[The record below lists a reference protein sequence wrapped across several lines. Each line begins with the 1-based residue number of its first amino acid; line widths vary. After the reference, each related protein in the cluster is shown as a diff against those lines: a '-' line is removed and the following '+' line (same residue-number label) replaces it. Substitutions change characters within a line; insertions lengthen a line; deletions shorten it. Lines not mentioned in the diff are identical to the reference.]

1 MAYRHGN
8 RKQKILL
15 PPSVEEFVPV
25 DAPVRVYDELI
36 DAMDIEALGIE
47 LNDRKVGCPQYD
59 PKAMLKLFVYGY
71 SYGVRS
77 CRKLERACHY
87 DLSFIWLMGGLKPDY
102 KTIAEFRR
110 RNKGALSQVMK
121 QCARICIDLNLIEG
135 NVLFMD
141 GTRMRANAG
150 IQNGRAAE
158 RYQKVLKELDHR
170 IDELVASSAAEDEA
184 EEAAGSLVRMKEE
197 LTDVRKRKKQIQDV
211 LAEMKR
217 QGRVYENDTDPD
229 CVRIHGRQGSHAGYN
244 GQIVVDDANG
254 LIVSSDVVDENND
267 SQQFARQLHQAHEVL
282 GQASQVVCADS
293 GYVDYEKIAE
303 VDMDQIDVI
312 LPSQQQ
318 ASEKRIGEFDKRNFT
333 YDEEQDCYYCPKG
346 QILKCRGGEPGR
358 NRRYYYAGS
367 VCLSCEYYGRCTTKK
382 GKSGR
387 RIARY
392 DQETLRERLEKRYT
406 EPDAQ
411 EIYKRRKL
419 RVEHPFGHIKR
430 NLGSGYF
437 LLRGLAGVKAEMALL
452 TTGFNVKRM
461 ITLFGVQE
469 LITKLQMI

>member
-8 RKQKILL
+8 RKQKMLL
-15 PPSVEEFVPV
+15 PPSVEEFVPT

-36 DAMDIEALGIE
+36 EAMDIKALGIE
-47 LNDRKVGCPQYD
+47 LNNRKVGCPQYD

-121 QCARICIDLNLIEG
+121 QCARMCIDLNLIEG
-135 NVLFMD
+135 NVLFVD
-141 GTRMRANAG
+141 GTRIRASAD
-150 IQNGRAAE
+150 IQKGRAAE
-158 RYQKVLKELDHR
+158 WYRKMMKALDRRIEEL
-170 IDELVASSAAEDEA
+170 LAASEAEDEA
-184 EEAAGSLVRMKEE
+184 EAAAGSLVQVEAE
-197 LTDVRKRKKQIQDV
+197 LADARERKKRIREG

-217 QGRVYENDTDPD
+217 QGRTYDNDTDPD
-229 CVRIHGRQGSHAGYN
+229 CCLIRGRQGVHAGYN

-254 LIVSSDVVDENND
+254 LIVSSDVVNESTD
-267 SQQFARQLHQAHEVL
+267 SKQLAPQIKQAQEVL
-282 GQASQVVCADS
+282 GQASQAVCADS
-293 GYVDYEKIAE
+293 GYVNYGEIAE
-303 VDMDQIDVI
+303 ADLEQIDVI
-312 LPSQQQ
+312 MPSQQQ
-318 ASEKRIGEFDKRNFT
+318 ATGEEIGPFNKRHFR

-346 QILKCRGGEPGR
+346 ERLNRNAGEPSR
-358 NRRYYYAGS
+358 KYNSYTAGV
-367 VCLSCEYYGRCTTKK
+367 VCRSCEHFGTCTTNKR
-382 GKSGR
+382 SGR
-387 RIARY
+387 RVTRY
-392 DQETLRERLEKRYT
+392 TFEKVMERLEKRYT

-411 EIYKRRKL
+411 LIFQRRNM
-419 RVEHPFGHIKR
+419 RAEHPFGHIKR
-430 NLGSGYF
+430 NLGAGYF

-461 ITLFGVQE
+461 ITLCGAQE
-469 LITKLQMI
+469 LITKLQTI